1 MNLKELKVKRE
12 VLQKTVLG
20 IEAQRKV
27 DKKQLKKLEQEILEM
42 TGLTSLEKLDE
53 YMTRL
58 ESELNTRRDTLTE
71 QIAELDAQLSEIV
84 ISKEEEDIDEI

>member
-1 MNLKELKVKRE
+1 
-12 VLQKTVLG
+12 
-20 IEAQRKV
+20 
-27 DKKQLKKLEQEILEM
+27 M
-42 TGLTSLEKLDE
+42 TGLTSLETLDE